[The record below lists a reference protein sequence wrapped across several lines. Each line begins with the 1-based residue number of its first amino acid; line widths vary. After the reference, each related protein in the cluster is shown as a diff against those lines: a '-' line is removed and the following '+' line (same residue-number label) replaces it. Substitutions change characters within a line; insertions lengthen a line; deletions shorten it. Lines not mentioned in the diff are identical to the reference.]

1 MGLIKKQAA
10 GSSGLHRLPSGA
22 FTVDAQG
29 NLVSSTV
36 PQWFPEASVV
46 QIGQQILA
54 VFKGAAGIR
63 LPFAELKVQYETFV
77 ITAREMRG
85 GAIIFL
91 SPKSA
96 APSLA
101 PS

>member
-1 MGLIKKQAA
+1 MGFLTKQAA
-10 GSSGLHRLPSGA
+10 GLSGLHRLPCGA
-22 FTVDAQG
+22 FTVDARG
-29 NLVSSTV
+29 NLVSSTL
-36 PQWFPEASVV
+36 PQWVPEVWAV

-54 VFKGAAGIR
+54 VFKGAAGVR
-63 LPFAELKVQYETFV
+63 LPFCELRVQYAAFR
-77 ITAREMRG
+77 ITARELRG